1 MAIKNFTEGEEQTQT
16 VEQLGC
22 SASWSGG
29 LHEQLIYISA
39 FNIFLSITA
48 VLGNSLILVALHK
61 ESSLHPP
68 SKLLFRCLATTDLC
82 VGLIVEPLNVVY
94 RMSLVHEKWNL
105 CRFAVD
111 STYITGYVLSSVS
124 LLTLTAISIDRLLAL
139 LLGLRYR
146 HVVTIKRTYV
156 TVVVFWITSTFAA
169 TSYLLNQLITLWY
182 SFIGIPLCVVTSIVS
197 YSKIFLTLR
206 HHQFQVQG
214 HIQLEQ
220 PSQVNPLNI
229 ARYRKA
235 VSSALWVQL
244 TLVAC
249 YLPYGIVVALFSN
262 GRLSSSDY
270 LAWDL
275 TVTLVYL
282 NSSLNP
288 FLYCWKIREVKQA
301 VKETIRE
308 ALCCL
313 ST

>member
-29 LHEQLIYISA
+29 IHEQLIYISA

-68 SKLLFRCLATTDLC
+68 SKLLFRCLSTTDLC

-94 RMSLVHEKWNL
+94 WMSLVHEKWNL

-206 HHQFQVQG
+206 HHQ
-214 HIQLEQ
+214 
-220 PSQVNPLNI
+220 SK
-229 ARYRKA
+229 YKA
-235 VSSALWVQL
+235 
-244 TLVAC
+244 T
-249 YLPYGIVVALFSN
+249 FN
-262 GRLSSSDY
+262 
-270 LAWDL
+270 
-275 TVTLVYL
+275 
-282 NSSLNP
+282 
-288 FLYCWKIREVKQA
+288 
-301 VKETIRE
+301 
-308 ALCCL
+308 
-313 ST
+313 